1 MGLLPSGTMD
11 DATAERRRPPSLL
24 AAIRAARL
32 DGAERAQA
40 TGDLRDAELARL
52 DLLREMLDPVLAEIP
67 PEIDLFD
74 TGVAPGPRPRLFIDM
89 IAFVEMGHDRRT
101 YRLFQDRRDGRVL
114 LAEADGVGAMV
125 AAVTDYIAR
134 RLVERERLLASL
146 DRGATP
152 LAGAVAADPP
162 RRPPPPPRRN
172 RALRAAALL
181 LRFILDGLGLAALVA
196 VVWLGVRYAHGHLP
210 GWWLDAGLPRP

>member
-1 MGLLPSGTMD
+1 MRWRPSDTMD
-11 DATAERRRPPSLL
+11 DTLVGRGRPPSLS

-67 PEIDLFD
+67 PEVDLFD
-74 TGVAPGPRPRLFIDM
+74 VGVVPSPRPRLFIDM

-114 LAEADGVGAMV
+114 LAEAEGVGAMV

-146 DRGATP
+146 DRGAPPST
-152 LAGAVAADPP
+152 GAVVADPP
-162 RRPPPPPRRN
+162 RSLPPRR
-172 RALRAAALL
+172 RT
-181 LRFILDGLGLAALVA
+181 LVA
-196 VVWLGVRYAHGHLP
+196 VALLVRFVLDVLGLVALAAGVWLGVRYAHGHLP
-210 GWWLDAGLPRP
+210 SWWLDAGLPPF

>member
-1 MGLLPSGTMD
+1 MRLPPSGTMD
-11 DATAERRRPPSLL
+11 DTPVGRGRPPSLS

-67 PEIDLFD
+67 PEVDLFD
-74 TGVAPGPRPRLFIDM
+74 AGVVPSPRPRLFVDM

-114 LAEADGVGAMV
+114 LAEAEGVGAMV

-146 DRGATP
+146 DRETP
-152 LAGAVAADPP
+152 PPTGAVAAGPP
-162 RRPPPPPRRN
+162 RPPPPRR
-172 RALRAAALL
+172 RALVALARL
-181 LRFILDGLGLAALVA
+181 LRFVLDGLGLAALCA
-196 VVWLGVRYAHGHLP
+196 AVWLAVRYAHGHWP
-210 GWWLDAGLPRP
+210 GWWFDAGGPRF